1 MMVGSKGV
9 NLSSMNR
16 FECKNCGSD
25 EVRGELGLHLVYRS
39 VPSTVPG
46 PEQVLSKLLNTL
58 KG

>member
-1 MMVGSKGV
+1 M